1 MTRSEFSDFIATR
14 RSLQTKQAYTH
25 WARLV
30 VGDPDKF
37 IALARTEKQKAE
49 QVVAD
54 FIVRTRS
61 HAGGNYISAVLT
73 PVKSFLDYY
82 DVPFSWRRLKPL
94 IPPPKFVA
102 SDRAPEILELR
113 RMWAV
118 ADPRERLL
126 MSMLASLGGR
136 RGAFWFPSA
145 RQDYRYMALKD
156 VTFDGDGPAS
166 LTVYPGEPEE
176 YKTLISPE
184 AVAQLRLTLELRQR
198 VGEKLT
204 PESPVMRT
212 EWIVEYKGVA
222 SIHPEDGQPVEADW
236 ISGILRR
243 LKLKAGITTNSRD
256 GGFKAAHG
264 FRKFFRSN
272 FPPCPLHGD
281 LEAEV
286 LMGHKRAYEKVS
298 WDHIKERYMAAVPH
312 LSIDERFSLKE
323 ELSRSEQEHESQW
336 TKVRIENL
344 ENKEKV
350 RELEKNQAKIFELLR
365 SGAKVDPRLLDLKPE
380 DVGNG

>member
-1 MTRSEFSDFIATR
+1 
-14 RSLQTKQAYTH
+14 
-25 WARLV
+25 
-30 VGDPDKF
+30 
-37 IALARTEKQKAE
+37 
-49 QVVAD
+49 
-54 FIVRTRS
+54 
-61 HAGGNYISAVLT
+61 
-73 PVKSFLDYY
+73 
-82 DVPFSWRRLKPL
+82 
-94 IPPPKFVA
+94 
-102 SDRAPEILELR
+102 
-113 RMWAV
+113 
-118 ADPRERLL
+118 
-126 MSMLASLGGR
+126 
-136 RGAFWFPSA
+136 
-145 RQDYRYMALKD
+145 
-156 VTFDGDGPAS
+156 
-166 LTVYPGEPEE
+166 
-176 YKTLISPE
+176 
-184 AVAQLRLTLELRQR
+184 VAQLRLTLELRQR